1 MKAPSHASAEFYAD
15 TGIFVRQLRH
25 LLELTQA
32 QLAQKLGV
40 ATPTIARWETNK
52 SQPSPL
58 ALRQLKAMLN
68 ELKSSPHRVQQI
80 CAQALLAEYF
90 NEIT

>member
-1 MKAPSHASAEFYAD
+1 MATTLRTSDQSCTD

-32 QLAQKLGV
+32 QFAVKLGV
-40 ATPTIARWETNK
+40 ATPTIARWENNR

-58 ALRQLKAMLN
+58 ALMQLKAMLH
-68 ELKSSPHRVQQI
+68 ELKNSPHKVQQI
-80 CAQALLAEYF
+80 CAQALLVEYF
-90 NEIT
+90 DEEI